1 MRNAKT
7 ISALATLAAVGGLAI
22 PATASAQS
30 YYGYQDGYY
39 AQQSQPYYD
48 QCERDQRQG
57 STAGAL
63 LGAVLGAAAGSSIAS
78 DGARTE
84 GGVLGGVVGAAIGAG
99 VGRQN
104 AACDSDYYSN
114 QYGRQYDSQYGY
126 QYGNPSSYGYQGY
139 DRGYYD
145 QRGYGQGYGQGY
157 GYGQQ
162 SYTIHPSQVYGRE
175 DRNGCRSA
183 NVSDG
188 RYERRV
194 RVCPDGY
201 GQYRIVD

>member
-1 MRNAKT
+1 MRT
-7 ISALATLAAVGGLAI
+7 SVSISAAAAI
-22 PATASAQS
+22 AAFGALVLPAAAQAQS

-39 AQQSQPYYD
+39 AQPQDPYYD
-48 QCERDQRQG
+48 QCERDQRRGQ
-57 STAGAL
+57 TTGAL

-99 VGRQN
+99 VGRSN
-104 AACDSDYYSN
+104 AACDSEYYTD

-126 QYGNPSSYGYQGY
+126 QYQDQSGYGYQGY
-139 DRGYYD
+139 DPRYS
-145 QRGYGQGYGQGY
+145 QQGY

-162 SYTIHPSQVYGRE
+162 GYTIHPSQVYGRE
-175 DRNGCRSA
+175 DRYGCRSA

>member
-1 MRNAKT
+1 MRNLKT
-7 ISALATLAAVGGLAI
+7 ISAAAALAAVGALSI
-22 PATASAQS
+22 PAAAQAQS

-39 AQQSQPYYD
+39 NQQQGQPYYD
-48 QCERDQRQG
+48 QCERDQRSG

-63 LGAVLGAAAGSSIAS
+63 IGAVLGAAAGSSIAS

-104 AACDSDYYSN
+104 ASCDSDYYSD
-114 QYGRQYDSQYGY
+114 QYGRQYDSQYG
-126 QYGNPSSYGYQGY
+126 QYGAYGTQSGYGYQGY
-139 DRGYYD
+139 ERGGYD
-145 QRGYGQGYGQGY
+145 QGYGQGYGQ
-157 GYGQQ
+157 
-162 SYTIHPSQVYGRE
+162 TAIHPSQVYGRE
-175 DRNGCRSA
+175 DRYGCRSA
-183 NVSDG
+183 NVSNG